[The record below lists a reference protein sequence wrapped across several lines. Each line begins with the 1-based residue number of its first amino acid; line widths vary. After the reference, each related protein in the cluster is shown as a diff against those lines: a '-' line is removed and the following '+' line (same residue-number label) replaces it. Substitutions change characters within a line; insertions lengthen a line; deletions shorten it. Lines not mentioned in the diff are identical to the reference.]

1 MSSINVGFVGPLPPY
16 PDPEAEYHEL
26 LLSHLSLNRLLNIT
40 CYIRQRNAE
49 LINDKIT
56 YKRLPLFFNYSDLQ
70 SDGKLPDIFHL
81 EFENCFPGMYVER
94 FFNTIK
100 NKGHPIISALH
111 EKDYGKLKP
120 ILIRSYRAT
129 FSEPSAIIYNIN
141 APKTEEILQYSEKV
155 IVFSKYMKNV
165 LSKEYPIYSD
175 KIQVI
180 PLIVDIDS
188 IYINKFKDEVKEALS
203 IDPET
208 FVIVSFGYLTPGKG
222 FEEVIKAVSVLRGGH
237 NIKNVKYFI
246 IGGHNFLH
254 YKLKLNYLIKKLEL
268 ENVVKLC
275 GYLPFDEVKLYLKAA
290 DVIVQPRKGR
300 VEEASSSLLTAM
312 ASGTPVITNAS
323 EDYIENGKT
332 GFVVDYSAEK
342 FANKIIYLYENRD
355 IGKKIGKRTVE
366 WCRDNVSPNIIANE
380 YIKLY
385 GGLHEN

>member
-1 MSSINVGFVGPLPPY
+1 MGSINVGFVGPLPPY

-81 EFENCFPGMYVER
+81 EFENCYPGMYVER
-94 FFNTIK
+94 FFNIIK

-111 EKDYGKLKP
+111 EKDYGKRKP

-129 FSEPSAIIYNIN
+129 FSEPSAIFYNLN

-180 PLIVDIDS
+180 PLIVDRDR
-188 IYINKFKDEVKEALS
+188 IYINKSKDEVKEALS

-222 FEEVIKAVSVLRGGH
+222 FEEVIKAVSILRK
-237 NIKNVKYFI
+237 NYDIKDVTYFI
-246 IGGHNFLH
+246 IGGYNFFH
-254 YKLKLNYLIKKLEL
+254 YKLKLNYLIKKREL

-275 GYLPFDEVKLYLKAA
+275 GFLPFDEVKLYLRAA

-323 EDYIENGKT
+323 EDYIENGRT
-332 GFVVDYSAEK
+332 GFIVEYSAEEFGNK
-342 FANKIIYLYENRD
+342 FLYFYKNRYLGEKMGESA
-355 IGKKIGKRTVE
+355 IK

-385 GGLHEN
+385 EGFHEN